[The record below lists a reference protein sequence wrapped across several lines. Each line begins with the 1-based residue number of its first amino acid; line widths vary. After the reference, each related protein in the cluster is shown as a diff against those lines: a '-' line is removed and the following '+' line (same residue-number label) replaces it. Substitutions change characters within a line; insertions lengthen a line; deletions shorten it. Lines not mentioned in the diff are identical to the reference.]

1 MRKKNKKN
9 YPFWWREACKDLS
22 KKDNIMKELIAR
34 YSDKSLSTIKN
45 PFYSL
50 SRCIVGQQI
59 SVQAADAV
67 WKRLANNFDI
77 YDEKCF
83 KNAKP
88 IYLKELGLSERKS
101 DYLIGLSDYM
111 SNNKNCYN
119 YWNKLRDDEVFSKLI
134 EIRGIGPWSIKM
146 FLMFSLNRSDIFSAE
161 DLGLL
166 KAIGKNYYNGK
177 TPDREF
183 SE

>member
-1 MRKKNKKN
+1 
-9 YPFWWREACKDLS
+9 
-22 KKDNIMKELIAR
+22 MKELIAR

-83 KNAKP
+83 KNASCFFP
-88 IYLKELGLSERKS
+88 NEG
-101 DYLIGLSDYM
+101 
-111 SNNKNCYN
+111 
-119 YWNKLRDDEVFSKLI
+119 
-134 EIRGIGPWSIKM
+134 
-146 FLMFSLNRSDIFSAE
+146 
-161 DLGLL
+161 
-166 KAIGKNYYNGK
+166 
-177 TPDREF
+177 
-183 SE
+183 